1 MTVFTSVDPKGNI
14 NEFDNLF
21 EIVLTKVPYF
31 YNLYDD
37 IYDFA
42 NKIFSDEV
50 TNANPPPNVLP
61 LILVSSF
68 YLYTG
73 FYIDTI
79 SVDPQTDL
87 PDYADVGGFIFDN
100 IQQEPL
106 FWIESFE
113 FIFSPA
119 SKLGATSIM
128 SIPPEQQNQI
138 IHNCY
143 VFLKT
148 IYSKL
153 SKDGEKLLLF
163 IINTFFD
170 GLARYDI
177 NWLRRGRH
185 TDFVPSFG
193 GEKFTI
199 TQKDAFKIKCQD
211 TLVQMIYYLV
221 QQDAPKA
228 VLPPVGT
235 YAAPAAGGNK
245 TKNKKTKN
253 KKTKKKKTKK
263 KKIKK
268 KKTKKKNKKFRKH
281 KIS

>member
-14 NEFDNLF
+14 NEFDDLF
-21 EIVLTKVPYF
+21 EIVLTKDPYF
-31 YNLYDD
+31 YYLYDD

-79 SVDPQTDL
+79 SVDSQTDL
-87 PDYADVGGFIFDN
+87 PDYADVGGYILDN
-100 IQQEPL
+100 IQQEPD
-106 FWIESFE
+106 FWVESFE

-128 SIPPEQQNQI
+128 SIPPEEQNQI
-138 IHNCY
+138 IYNCY
-143 VFLKT
+143 GFLKT

-153 SKDGEKLLLF
+153 SEKVVFF

-177 NWLRRGRH
+177 NWLRRGRSADS

-199 TQKDAFKIKCQD
+199 IQKDAFKIKCQE
-211 TLVQMIYYLV
+211 TLVQMILNLL
-221 QQDAPKA
+221 QQDAAKA
-228 VLPPVGT
+228 VLPPVGA

-263 KKIKK
+263 KK
-268 KKTKKKNKKFRKH
+268 TKKKNKKLRKH